1 MIFTPRFSVTH
12 FPYCEG
18 GMITAVVKRRSVR
31 TSVEETLVEELN
43 NQKWWKKHLPTV
55 NRSIL
60 NDGRLPFP

>member
-18 GMITAVVKRRSVR
+18 GMITAVVKHRSVR

-43 NQKWWKKHLPTV
+43 HKNGEKTSSNCKQIH
-55 NRSIL
+55 
-60 NDGRLPFP
+60 FE